1 MKDVKEMSAH
11 ELVREMSEG
20 YALDA
25 FKEAVARHEQILD
38 RISAGELRDSDMVD
52 LGELWRAIGGYLKQL
67 GRYDAHDR
75 YMLAHIRVAV
85 AELLLDFT
93 EEEAQ
98 EICRESIIPD
108 YLMGGTGSLHQLG
121 ELDMCETTIAQMN
134 EQEVEFVE
142 SVVTSLS
149 YDQRYTKEQREY
161 IQRVWDAM
169 GR

>member
-11 ELVREMSEG
+11 ELVREISNG

-75 YMLAHIRVAV
+75 YVHAHIRVAV

-93 EEEAQ
+93 EEEAAD
-98 EICRESIIPD
+98 EVREGIIPD

-121 ELDMCETTIAQMN
+121 ALDMCETTIAQMD

-142 SVVTSLS
+142 EVVAGLLKEPGYSE
-149 YDQRYTKEQREY
+149 EQRAH
-161 IQRVWDAM
+161 IKRVWDAM
-169 GR
+169 G